1 MVNKAALTVTVT
13 VVKTYKP
20 RCVSH
25 IVVLNVT
32 TNSFMSTAI
41 NSITANIE
49 SKVLHHTVVVLT

>member
-1 MVNKAALTVTVT
+1 MVTVT

-25 IVVLNVT
+25 IVVLNLT
-32 TNSFMSTAI
+32 INSFTSTAI

-49 SKVLHHTVVVLT
+49 LKVLHHTVIILT